1 MNLASSVLQDS
12 FREFLTKFSVEQ
24 QHFIYLNFNAS
35 KEICCSTKTFILSG
49 PFPHMKKEPVVLS
62 VGGSLIIPEKIDI
75 PFLHKLKNTLLKNKT
90 HKFVL
95 VTGGGVIARKY
106 ITALKAENKPTKELA
121 EAGIRATR
129 MNAHFLMQ
137 LFGSKANQSLPTD
150 MKQVRSALRKN
161 QIVICG
167 ALRFT
172 PNATSDTTAAKL
184 AHLLK
189 SDFINMTNV
198 KGLFTANPKTN
209 PKAKFIPEI
218 TWKDFDKLANKTK
231 HQAGQ
236 HFVLDQSAATLIK
249 NNETT
254 TYIIN
259 QSLTNLSNL
268 LNGKRFIGTT
278 IQD

>member
-1 MNLASSVLQDS
+1 
-12 FREFLTKFSVEQ
+12 
-24 QHFIYLNFNAS
+24 
-35 KEICCSTKTFILSG
+35 
-49 PFPHMKKEPVVLS
+49 MKKEVVVLS

-75 PFLHKLKNTLLKNKT
+75 PFLHKLKATLSKHKSK
-90 HKFVL
+90 KFVL
-95 VTGGGVIARKY
+95 VAGGGVIARKY
-106 ITALKAENKPTKELA
+106 ITALKTENKPQRQLA

-137 LFGSKANQSLPTD
+137 LFGKQAANDTLPTN
-150 MKQVRSALRKN
+150 MKQVLSALRKN

-172 PNATSDTTAAKL
+172 EKATSDTTAAKL
-184 AHLLK
+184 AALLK

-198 KGLFTANPKTN
+198 KGLFTDNPKTN
-209 PKAKFIPEI
+209 PKAKFIPSV

-231 HQAGQ
+231 HQPGQ

-249 NNETT
+249 RNKTT

-268 LNGKRFIGTT
+268 LKGKSFIGTT
-278 IQD
+278 IKD